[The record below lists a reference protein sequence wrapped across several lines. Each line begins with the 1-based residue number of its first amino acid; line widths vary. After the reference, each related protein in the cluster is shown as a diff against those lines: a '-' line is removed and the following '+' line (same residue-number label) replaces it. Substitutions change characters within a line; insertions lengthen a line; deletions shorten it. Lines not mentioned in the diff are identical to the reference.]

1 MEHVWEALWHTAK
14 DTLPLLPFLYV
25 TYLAMEALERYA
37 GERTERTIRRAG
49 RAGPALGGLLGALPQ
64 CGFSA
69 SGASFY
75 AARIITPGTL
85 VALFLATSD
94 EMLPVMISSAV
105 SPWRIAKLLMVK
117 VGIGVAVGFLLDAIL
132 NVRRHHASMST
143 RRQSVAGHHHVA
155 HYDEHDHDH
164 HDHDDAD
171 ANEAFRM
178 EEICRSGHCHCDE
191 KPIWLAALRHT
202 ASVTL
207 VIYLVSL
214 VLHVVMDLGGDALME
229 RVSAL
234 PSVVACLLTSLIG
247 MIPSCASSVA
257 LTRLHLSGGLTIGAL
272 MAGLL
277 TGAGA
282 GTIVLIRT
290 NRPRKNT
297 LILLALLYVVGV
309 AAGTLI
315 DMTPIHNFLM

>member
-117 VGIGVAVGFLLDAIL
+117 VGIGVVVGFLLDAIL
-132 NVRRHHASMST
+132 NVRRHHAQVAT
-143 RRQSVAGHHHVA
+143 KRQTVAGHRHAAHHE
-155 HYDEHDHDH
+155 EHHGEPHD
-164 HDHDDAD
+164 DDAD
-171 ANEAFRM
+171 EAFRM

-202 ASVTL
+202 VSVTL

-234 PSVVACLLTSLIG
+234 PRVVACLLTSLIG

-282 GTIVLIRT
+282 GTIVLVRT

-297 LILLALLYVVGV
+297 LILLALLYAVGV

-315 DMTPIHNFLM
+315 DVTPIHNFLM